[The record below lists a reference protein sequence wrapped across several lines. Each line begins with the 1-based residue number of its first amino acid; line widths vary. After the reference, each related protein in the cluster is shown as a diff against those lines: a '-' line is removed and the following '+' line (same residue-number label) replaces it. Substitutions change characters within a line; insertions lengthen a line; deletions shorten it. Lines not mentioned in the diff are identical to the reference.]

1 VKERGAGRACDVC
14 ACVGACECL
23 CERARKRDGAA
34 ADSGIRARQ
43 EDCKASPPSRASPV
57 NQVPYF
63 EARTRGR
70 EEEEVGSLPSP
81 AFSEPTYTST
91 HARPRACTCAPVRR
105 SLTVR
110 SLSSLALF
118 RHSRCFVTRAV
129 SLDAA
134 CARHARLEALG
145 LIEELMASGRPSCLG
160 TDLIRAFYR
169 RGATA
174 HAPTLPSPL
183 PRAPTLFCVRPVCLQ
198 DAPRPITTPHATP
211 IPQLPPATLYPTR
224 GHLDRPRHRTDVA
237 CALSP
242 QSLP

>member
-1 VKERGAGRACDVC
+1 MRQGWEGVKERGAGRACDVC

-129 SLDAA
+129 SSLALF
-134 CARHARLEALG
+134 RHSRCFVTRAVSSRALS
-145 LIEELMASGRPSCLG
+145 LSM
-160 TDLIRAFYR
+160 
-169 RGATA
+169 
-174 HAPTLPSPL
+174 
-183 PRAPTLFCVRPVCLQ
+183 PRAH
-198 DAPRPITTPHATP
+198 D
-211 IPQLPPATLYPTR
+211 TR
-224 GHLDRPRHRTDVA
+224 DSRRSG
-237 CALSP
+237 
-242 QSLP
+242 